1 MRGRHSHISVRNGR
15 IVKKFRNELRYN
27 FWKEAQILTVLQ
39 PFSFVPRVYSIR
51 CSELEIEM
59 EYVKGREIGKSLRSL
74 QRRDVERMLE
84 ICRVLDRL
92 GIQKEEMNHPDRHII
107 ISDRV
112 VFIDFERSVYRSRP
126 SNLTQFAVYLNT
138 RLGLM
143 SHGELSVLLK
153 KYKREF
159 TDDAYREVA
168 GKILELIG

>member
-1 MRGRHSHISVRNGR
+1 
-15 IVKKFRNELRYN
+15 
-27 FWKEAQILTVLQ
+27 
-39 PFSFVPRVYSIR
+39 
-51 CSELEIEM
+51 M

-74 QRRDVERMLE
+74 QTRDVERMLE